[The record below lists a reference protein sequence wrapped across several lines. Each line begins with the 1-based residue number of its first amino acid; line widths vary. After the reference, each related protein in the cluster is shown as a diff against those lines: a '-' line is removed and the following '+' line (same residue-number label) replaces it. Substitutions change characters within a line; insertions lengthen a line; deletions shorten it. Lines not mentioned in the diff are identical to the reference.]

1 MFSFLK
7 KVFSRG
13 KIITVFLKSI
23 KQFYI
28 FEILLFVALL
38 YLLGAFI
45 HMHLNPSMWHLIT
58 RTILGIVFLGFIVF
72 VFIIIDLKGG
82 RK

>member
-1 MFSFLK
+1 
-7 KVFSRG
+7 
-13 KIITVFLKSI
+13 
-23 KQFYI
+23 
-28 FEILLFVALL
+28 
-38 YLLGAFI
+38 
-45 HMHLNPSMWHLIT
+45 MHLNPSMWHLIT

>member
-1 MFSFLK
+1 MSSFLDNI
-7 KVFSRG
+7 FSRG
-13 KIITVFLKSI
+13 KIITFLKSI

-28 FEILLFVALL
+28 FEIFLFGALL
-38 YLLGAFI
+38 YLLGTFI

-58 RTILGIVFLGFIVF
+58 RTILGVVFLVFIVF

-82 RK
+82 RR